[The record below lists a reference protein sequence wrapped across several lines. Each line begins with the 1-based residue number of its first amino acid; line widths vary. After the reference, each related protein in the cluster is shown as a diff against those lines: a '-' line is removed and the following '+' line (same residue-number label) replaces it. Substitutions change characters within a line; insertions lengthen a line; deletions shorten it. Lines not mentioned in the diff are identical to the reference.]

1 MLRGISLVTIVFLLA
16 LAPAAWSQQYENTK
30 LLPSGGGPNY
40 LFGNK
45 VAICGDTTV
54 IGSFEDDTNGLN
66 AGSAYLFRYSTAAG
80 RMQEETKLLPSDGD
94 PWDFFGNSVAISG
107 DVALIG
113 AYADTDNGL
122 WSGSAYVFRYDSGSG
137 SWVEEQKLLP
147 SDGAECDE
155 FGASVAIYGNVA
167 LIGAYGD
174 ESYLGSA
181 YIFRYDPG
189 SGSWVEEDKLVASDG
204 AANDWFGQD
213 VALSDDT
220 AVIGARYTNDN
231 GNNSGSAYLFRYDPG
246 SGSWQ
251 EEKKLLA
258 SNGEANDLFGC
269 AVAISGGR
277 VLIGAR
283 YADHN
288 GHDSGSA
295 YIFRCDPNVDAVNRR
310 WKEVVHLVASDG
322 AEFDYFGNSVS
333 IYGDTALIGMW
344 EDDVNG
350 QNSGSAYLFRY
361 DSQTGTWAEDIKMLA
376 SDGAAYD
383 HFGNSVAICGD
394 TMMIGAWEDD
404 DNGNNS
410 GAAYTYELAAA
421 SSSYTFSVASSTLV
435 SGQYATFT
443 MSNAQPGVEAY
454 VLFSNRGPGRTW
466 FPDLNVTIGLKKP
479 KATLG
484 PSLPDGSGT
493 VIWTSK
499 VPWRSAGKSL
509 WFQGA
514 QYGQATDVVEMPVE

>member
-40 LFGNK
+40 FFGNK

-181 YIFRYDPG
+181 YI
-189 SGSWVEEDKLVASDG
+189 
-204 AANDWFGQD
+204 
-213 VALSDDT
+213 
-220 AVIGARYTNDN
+220 
-231 GNNSGSAYLFRYDPG
+231 FRYDPG